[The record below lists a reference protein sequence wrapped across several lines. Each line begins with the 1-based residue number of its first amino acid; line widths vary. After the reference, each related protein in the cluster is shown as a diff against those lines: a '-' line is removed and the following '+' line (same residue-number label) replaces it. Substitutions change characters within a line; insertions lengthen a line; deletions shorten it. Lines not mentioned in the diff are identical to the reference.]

1 MDQPSGGAGEPAGS
15 VLTDV
20 ALVGAA
26 SLGMFSIVLAAAAV
40 YLVIRHQGYF
50 YKARVRTTHVV
61 AEEPE
66 PVDR

>member
-1 MDQPSGGAGEPAGS
+1 MDEQPGVVGEPAGS
-15 VLTDV
+15 VLSDV

-26 SLGMFSIVLAAAAV
+26 SLGMVSILLAAATV

-61 AEEPE
+61 TQETEPA
-66 PVDR
+66 DR